1 MGISLE
7 QYRVSIG
14 LYHKC
19 ISSSKELFKVYFT
32 LVFLLQAFFKLCKF
46 FVKFC
51 SLTNSLLILPD
62 EISNKMLK
70 AVAKRISIPLNIL
83 FNRSFMYK
91 SVNGIV
97 PPYISEFHPLNVNTI
112 LFGGDG
118 LSYEDN
124 IRIFSAVQLFIK
136 DIKRF
141 AN

>member
-19 ISSSKELFKVYFT
+19 ISSSKELFKVYFN
-32 LVFLLQAFFKLCKF
+32 LVFLLQAIYKLCKF
-46 FVKFC
+46 FVKHYLLRC
-51 SLTNSLLILPD
+51 SNFID
-62 EISNKMLK
+62 ER
-70 AVAKRISIPLNIL
+70 VTL
-83 FNRSFMYK
+83 FQTTRD
-91 SVNGIV
+91 
-97 PPYISEFHPLNVNTI
+97 FHPLNVNTL

-118 LSYEDN
+118 LSNEDN

-136 DIKRF
+136 DSKRF